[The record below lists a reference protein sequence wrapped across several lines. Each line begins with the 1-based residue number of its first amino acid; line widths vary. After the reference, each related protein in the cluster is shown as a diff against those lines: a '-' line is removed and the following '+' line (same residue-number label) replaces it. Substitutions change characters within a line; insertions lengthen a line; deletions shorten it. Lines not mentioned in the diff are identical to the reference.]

1 MNLKDFI
8 TLLMSGISL
17 IFSSIVFFKDFISSR
32 MNLGIKAEYFTP
44 DIEQQILFVKMNF
57 LNHSSKPITIEYIEL
72 FDIHMK
78 KFPDKLDKSSNEY
91 IVEPGLTIP
100 FSKNVTFNNGEN
112 KITYPEKS
120 ATIPVTVL
128 PYTNSAYFLGFS
140 LNGFDSVI
148 AASRSENLTMYI
160 ETSEGDFYYDVDT
173 RGIYETRNNLF
184 VKVGYSFFKKNN
196 CITEKHL

>member
-1 MNLKDFI
+1 M
-8 TLLMSGISL
+8 
-17 IFSSIVFFKDFISSR
+17 
-32 MNLGIKAEYFTP
+32 
-44 DIEQQILFVKMNF
+44 
-57 LNHSSKPITIEYIEL
+57 
-72 FDIHMK
+72 
-78 KFPDKLDKSSNEY
+78 
-91 IVEPGLTIP
+91 
-100 FSKNVTFNNGEN
+100 
-112 KITYPEKS
+112 
-120 ATIPVTVL
+120 L

-160 ETSEGDFYYDVDT
+160 ETSEGDFYYDVDP